1 MTAKPLYLSDL
12 ISDLQRKLN
21 SVVVQHGRI
30 SLDPVQSATF
40 VASIGKLADHAR
52 NLENQWSQAE
62 WNRRALVER
71 AQLLSEMNTI
81 SAEVLQLMKP
91 EVEDDEKV
99 VVQFRPRPRPA
110 PGPSVPPG
118 GDAA

>member
-1 MTAKPLYLSDL
+1 MTVKPLYLSDL

-21 SVVVQHGRI
+21 SVLVDEGCIR
-30 SLDPVQSATF
+30 LDRAPSATL
-40 VASIGKLADHAR
+40 VATMGKLADHAR

-62 WNRRALVER
+62 WNRRALLER
-71 AQLLSEMNTI
+71 AQLLSDMNTI

-91 EVEDDEKV
+91 DAGHDDNII
-99 VVQFRPRPRPA
+99 QFRPKPRHV

>member
-21 SVVVQHGRI
+21 AVLVEHGCIR
-30 SLDPVQSATF
+30 LDRARSATL
-40 VASIGKLADHAR
+40 VTNMGKLADHAR
-52 NLENQWSQAE
+52 TLENQWSQAE
-62 WNRRALVER
+62 WNRRSLAER
-71 AQLLSEMNTI
+71 EQLMSDMTAT
-81 SAEVLQLMKP
+81 SAEVLQLMRSDAVGSA
-91 EVEDDEKV
+91 EI
-99 VVQFRPRPRPA
+99 VQFRPRPRPA